1 MNSLTITPQAPASGR
16 RQGRSRACSSNQSMT
31 GECSG
36 SPGACSDVDSVVPPC
51 GGFVGAVM
59 ALRSCHAGPRLRAH
73 RHGGDRAT
81 PYHAPWAGRVNG
93 GTPGPGVARSG
104 KSGADRAVSG
114 MMIRKSCRSER
125 RVGPVNAPISRMVCA
140 VGSLRNPVGPLPSSI
155 YWRRRAVLL
164 SVLALSALLITWGVT
179 AGGGG
184 GHGHENGANGKNPA
198 PSITPGPSSS
208 GPAISQAP
216 GGRDETGDE
225 NSGGASSGTGD
236 DGANGDPGD
245 GGSADGGAGG
255 GAGGDAGSGTS
266 AGVGAGD
273 ALPAGTGSG
282 LPDC

>member
-125 RVGPVNAPISRMVCA
+125 RVGPVDAPISRMDCAEGSLRNPVGPLPSPIYWRRRAVLLSVLALSALLITWGGPARAPISRMVCA
-140 VGSLRNPVGPLPSSI
+140 VGPLRTPVGPLPSSI

-164 SVLALSALLITWGVT
+164 SVLALSALLITWVVT

-184 GHGHENGANGKNPA
+184 GNGHENGANGKNPA

-208 GPAISQAP
+208 GP
-216 GGRDETGDE
+216 
-225 NSGGASSGTGD
+225 
-236 DGANGDPGD
+236 
-245 GGSADGGAGG
+245 
-255 GAGGDAGSGTS
+255 
-266 AGVGAGD
+266 
-273 ALPAGTGSG
+273 
-282 LPDC
+282 